1 MLHIQ
6 EQEQLHLV
14 LMPHSKNMN
23 TMKNK
28 NIISKRLLVGT
39 LSISLLFAACTDL
52 ETDEKDSLV
61 IKTAGGTFAGDAKAL
76 LASTYSDLGAL
87 TDQANVYALSEQ
99 PTDEMI
105 PPTRGVDWGD
115 NGVWRTLHQH
125 TWDPTHQQV
134 LDSWNQLNQRAFKCN
149 QILASTSP
157 APNATEVAEAKF
169 LRAFFMSQVMDLYGQ
184 VPFREVNEGVDV
196 DPRVFTRSEA
206 FDFIV
211 ADLEA
216 ALPALPVT
224 GPSPDIK
231 KNGVASRA
239 AANFLLAKLYLNKG
253 VYKAGSAE
261 GPYSFEKADMDKVI
275 AHVNAIE
282 DDLYSLEPFYFDN
295 FTTKDPKTELIFIS
309 PAGSAQNRIYM
320 TLHYNQNPS
329 GWNGFATLA
338 DFYGKFESADDRRSA
353 SSPVGDKGANY
364 HGLQRGFLV
373 GLQLNDKEEPI
384 IDNRTQLPLSFTPD
398 VPLSGA
404 ATFKGIRVIKYHPG
418 DQGPYIFFR
427 YADAYL
433 MKAEAIFRGGSGTGG
448 ETALSILNDLRS
460 VRGATALAAVTESA
474 ILDERGRE
482 LYWEGVRRTDQ
493 IRFGTFTTAWHEKT
507 SVETFRVLYPIPQQ
521 AIDSNP
527 NLKQNKGYPGYV
539 GE

>member
-1 MLHIQ
+1 
-6 EQEQLHLV
+6 
-14 LMPHSKNMN
+14 MPHSKNIN

-28 NIISKRLLVGT
+28 NIFSKRLMVGT
-39 LSISLLFAACTDL
+39 LSISMLFAACTDL
-52 ETDEKDSLV
+52 ETTEQDSLV

-76 LASTYSDLGAL
+76 LSSAYDDLGAL
-87 TDQANVYALSEQ
+87 TDQANVYALTEQ

-157 APNATEVAEAKF
+157 APDAGQAAEARF
-169 LRAFFMSQVMDLYGQ
+169 LRAFYMFHVLDLYGKL
-184 VPFREVNEGVDV
+184 PFREVSEGVDV
-196 DPRVFTRSEA
+196 DPRVYTRSEA

-216 ALPALPVT
+216 ALT
-224 GPSPDIK
+224 GLAAEGPKADK
-231 KNGVASRA
+231 GKATRA
-239 AANFLLAKLYLNKG
+239 AANFLLARLYLNKG
-253 VYKAGSAE
+253 VYKAGSPE
-261 GPYSFEKADMDKVI
+261 GPYTFDAADMNKVI
-275 AHVNAIE
+275 KYV
-282 DDLYSLEPFYFDN
+282 DDITADGYSLEPNYFNN
-295 FTTKDPKTELIFIS
+295 FTPDAKTELIFTSVSGS
-309 PAGSAQNRIYM
+309 PQNRYFM

-329 GWNGFATLA
+329 GWNGFTTLA
-338 DFYGKFESADDRRSA
+338 DFYGKFEATDSRTSAP
-353 SSPVGDKGANY
+353 SPVGAIGSNY
-364 HGLQRGFLV
+364 HGLKRGFLKGPQV
-373 GLQLNDKEEPI
+373 DDNEKAI
-384 IDNRTQLPLSFTPD
+384 IDNRTQIPLSFTED

-404 ATFKGIRVIKYHPG
+404 ATNKGIRVIKYHPG
-418 DQGPYIFFR
+418 APGKYIFFR

-433 MKAEAIFRGGSGTGG
+433 MKAEAIQRGGTGTGG
-448 ETALSILNDLRS
+448 ANAKDMINNLRA
-460 VRGATALAAVTESA
+460 VRGATALPTVTLDE

-493 IRFGTFTTAWHEKT
+493 IRFGTFTDTWHEKT
-507 SVETFRVLYPIPQQ
+507 STETFRVLFPIPQQ

>member
-1 MLHIQ
+1 
-6 EQEQLHLV
+6 
-14 LMPHSKNMN
+14 
-23 TMKNK
+23 MKNK
-28 NIISKRLLVGT
+28 NIFSKRLVVGT

-61 IKTAGGTFAGDAKAL
+61 IKTSGGTFAGDAGAL

-125 TWDPTHQQV
+125 TWDPTHSQV
-134 LDSWNQLNQRAFKCN
+134 LESWNQLNQRAFKCN

-157 APNATEVAEAKF
+157 APNATQIAEAKF
-169 LRAFFMSQVMDLYGQ
+169 LRAFFMFHVMDLYGK
-184 VPFREVNEGVDV
+184 VPFREVSEGVDV
-196 DPRVFTRSEA
+196 DPKVLTRSEA

-224 GPSPDIK
+224 GPSPDVK
-231 KNGVASRA
+231 KTGVASRA
-239 AANFLLAKLYLNKG
+239 AANFLLAKLYLNKA
-253 VYKAGSAE
+253 VYKAGSPE
-261 GPYSFEKADMDKVI
+261 GPYTFEKADMDKVI
-275 AHVNAIE
+275 AYVNAIR
-282 DDLYSLEPFYFDN
+282 DDGYSLEPFYFDN
-295 FTTKDPKTELIFIS
+295 FTTKDPKKELIFIS
-309 PAGSAQNRIYM
+309 ASGTANNRIFM

-329 GWNGFATLA
+329 GWNGFTTLA
-338 DFYGKFESADDRRSA
+338 DFYGKFENGDGRKAA
-353 SSPVGDKGANY
+353 SSPVTEKGANY

-373 GLQLNDKEEPI
+373 GPQVNDKEEAI
-384 IDNRTQLPLSFTPD
+384 IDNRTQLPLSFTTD

-404 ATFKGIRVIKYHPG
+404 ATNKGVRVIKYHPG
-418 DQGPYIFFR
+418 DQGSYIFFR

-433 MKAEAIFRGGSGTGG
+433 MKAEAILRGGAGTGG
-448 ETALSILNDLRS
+448 ETALSIVNDLRN
-460 VRGATALAAVTESA
+460 VRGATALPAVDEAAM
-474 ILDERGRE
+474 LDERGRE

-493 IRFGTFTTAWHEKT
+493 IRFGTFTTTWHEKAST
-507 SVETFRVLYPIPQQ
+507 ETFRVLYPIPQQ